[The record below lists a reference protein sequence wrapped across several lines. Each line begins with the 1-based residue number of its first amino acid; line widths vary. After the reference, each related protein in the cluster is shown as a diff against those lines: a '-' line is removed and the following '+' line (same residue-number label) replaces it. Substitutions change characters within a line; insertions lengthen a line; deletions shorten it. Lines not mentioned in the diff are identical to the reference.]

1 MRKPPVREAMIQ
13 RKTAETQIQLK
24 LKIDGTG
31 KGEVD
36 SSLPFLDHMLTL
48 WAKHGFFDFKLKSKG
63 DIEID
68 DHHLV
73 EDIGIALGN
82 ALAKAVGD
90 KKGIKRYGIAYV
102 PMDEAL
108 AQVILDV
115 SGRPYL
121 VYRVVLSKKKIKDF
135 DIDLIEHFFE
145 ALVQRSGLTLH
156 IHVPYGR
163 NPHHV
168 LEAVFKAFGRALDQA
183 LQIDPRIK
191 GVLSTKGVL

>member
-1 MRKPPVREAMIQ
+1 MRNPPVREAMIQ

>member
-1 MRKPPVREAMIQ
+1 MRKPPVRVAMIQ
-13 RKTAETQIQLK
+13 RKTAETQIQMK

-90 KKGIKRYGIAYV
+90 KKGIKRYGIASV

-121 VYRVVLSKKKIKDF
+121 VYQVAMSKKKIKDF

>member
-1 MRKPPVREAMIQ
+1 
-13 RKTAETQIQLK
+13 
-24 LKIDGTG
+24 
-31 KGEVD
+31 
-36 SSLPFLDHMLTL
+36 
-48 WAKHGFFDFKLKSKG
+48 KSKG

-90 KKGIKRYGIAYV
+90 KKGIKRYGIASV

-121 VYRVVLSKKKIKDF
+121 VYQVAMSKKKIKDF

>member
-1 MRKPPVREAMIQ
+1 MRTPPVREAIIQ
-13 RKTAETQIQLK
+13 RKTAETQIQMK

-31 KGEVD
+31 KSEVD

-115 SGRPYL
+115 SGRPNLIYG
-121 VYRVVLSKKKIKDF
+121 VALSKKKIKDF